1 MLFTW
6 KFIDLKIS
14 QSVDFFNLTFEPR
27 CKYRSVIR
35 NCCVQRFLVARR
47 SIRRFV
53 SRLSSRMWW
62 NLWSGRSFENQ
73 FVQTTLR
80 TTYAARKTETR
91 LPPVTDDDVVFS
103 ISLVYLCFSCGRHHF
118 LSCSGSATR
127 KSETSNS
134 KGYFEMCVAFI
145 LQYFSSSVLVEK
157 SSTFGGR
164 AERTTK
170 DMRWEL
176 TEDDWWS
183 RWSNVLQRQTN
194 HTLDT
199 LKINWPYHLG
209 VGTRFLQLH
218 PPNILQQVYTRGWC
232 WYLIPRPSE
241 RKPANS
247 VSGQGRSFQNV
258 AISSSNFSF
267 FRKCLTVETS
277 QSLILG

>member
-1 MLFTW
+1 MRL
-6 KFIDLKIS
+6 
-14 QSVDFFNLTFEPR
+14 QS
-27 CKYRSVIR
+27 
-35 NCCVQRFLVARR
+35 
-47 SIRRFV
+47 
-53 SRLSSRMWW
+53 
-62 NLWSGRSFENQ
+62 
-73 FVQTTLR
+73 
-80 TTYAARKTETR
+80 
-91 LPPVTDDDVVFS
+91 VTDDDVVFFHKF
-103 ISLVYLCFSCGRHHF
+103 SLPLCFSCGRPQV

-134 KGYFEMCVAFI
+134 KGYFQICVAFI

-218 PPNILQQVYTRGWC
+218 PPDILEQVDTRGWC
-232 WYLIPRPSE
+232 WFLIPRPSG
-241 RKPANS
+241 RKPATS
-247 VSGQGRSFQNV
+247 VGGQGRSFKNV
-258 AISSSNFSF
+258 TISSSNFSF
-267 FRKCLTVETS
+267 FRKCLTVETT